1 MATESTPPIHTTIAA
16 MLERRRRTGM
26 VFQDALLNAV
36 VELLEY
42 TQALERRLDVV
53 EKAWATDGAGWVCGP
68 VGDLGATSVRP
79 IPYPAV
85 APSQEA

>member
-1 MATESTPPIHTTIAA
+1 MSDQSTPPIHTTIAA

-42 TQALERRLDVV
+42 TQTLERRLDVV
-53 EKAWATDGAGWVCGP
+53 EKAWATGGADGVCRP
-68 VGDLGATSVRP
+68 VWDLDPVVLRIVPDTP
-79 IPYPAV
+79 V
-85 APSQEA
+85 APPQVA